1 MYKQFRCVDG
11 CSDCCIYRQYFPSVK
26 YGKTGVLLLPH
37 EKSKIEEIAQRNKL
51 DIKILPR
58 IGIGRNRLGNGPEE
72 ILMYQIMGRDARGD
86 ICPFLD
92 TDSNLRAPN
101 GGYRC
106 MIYEE
111 RPLACRAYPVNER
124 TNNEDPV
131 LDTRCQFCAV
141 NLDKTE
147 KGSLIREIAALN
159 TIKRHVRV
167 GRNTPI
173 WRYATHIGE
182 KRDSAKFLPEGWLIQ
197 DI

>member
-106 MIYEE
+106 MIYVE
-111 RPLACRAYPVNER
+111 RPLACRAYPVNES
-124 TNNEDPV
+124 TNNRDPV

-167 GRNTPI
+167 GRNTPV
-173 WRYATHIGE
+173 WRYATHTGE
-182 KRDSAKFLPEGWLIQ
+182 ERDSAKFLPEGWLIQ

>member
-11 CSDCCIYRQYFPSVK
+11 CSDCCKYRQYFPSVK

-51 DIKILPR
+51 EIKILPR
-58 IGIGRNRLGNGPEE
+58 VGIGRNMMGSGPEE
-72 ILMYQIMGRDARGD
+72 ILMYQIMGRETQGD

-92 TDSNLRAPN
+92 TDSDLKAPN

-106 MIYEE
+106 TIYEE
-111 RPLACRAYPVNER
+111 RPLACRAYPVNES
-124 TNNEDPV
+124 TNNRKPV
-131 LDTRCQFCAV
+131 LDTRCQFCTA
-141 NLDKTE
+141 NLDIPE
-147 KGSLIREIAALN
+147 KGSLTRELTALKS
-159 TIKRHVRV
+159 IKRHVRID
-167 GRNTPI
+167 RNTPV

-182 KRDSAKFLPEGWLIQ
+182 ERDSEKFLPEGWLIQ

>member
-51 DIKILPR
+51 EIKILPR
-58 IGIGRNRLGNGPEE
+58 VGIGRNRLGNGPEE
-72 ILMYQIMGRDARGD
+72 ILMYQIMGTETQGD

-92 TDSNLRAPN
+92 TDSDLIAPN

-111 RPLACRAYPVNER
+111 RPLACRAYPVNES
-124 TNNEDPV
+124 TNNREPV
-131 LDTRCQFCAV
+131 LDTRCQFCTA
-141 NLDKTE
+141 NLDIPK
-147 KGSLIREIAALN
+147 KGSLTRELTALKS
-159 TIKRHVRV
+159 IKRHVRID
-167 GRNTPI
+167 RNTPV

-182 KRDSAKFLPEGWLIQ
+182 DRDSDKFLPEGWLIQ

>member
-1 MYKQFRCVDG
+1 MYKQFQCVDG

-86 ICPFLD
+86 MCPFLD

-111 RPLACRAYPVNER
+111 RPLACRAYPVNESK
-124 TNNEDPV
+124 NNQDPV
-131 LDTRCQFCAV
+131 LDTRCQFCTV
-141 NLDKTE
+141 NLDIPE
-147 KGSLIREIAALN
+147 KGSLTRELAALN
-159 TIKRHVRV
+159 TIKRHVSV
-167 GRNTPI
+167 GRNTPV

-182 KRDSAKFLPEGWLIQ
+182 ERDSSKFLPEGWLIQ